1 MARWEQ
7 YEIWTEKKDAKKW
20 EILGAFPAVELA
32 SAMASGRSGRVRIIQ
47 TTYEDDKLISQEV
60 IAELGLLNPEPSS

>member
-7 YEIWTEKKDAKKW
+7 YEIWTEKDTKKW
-20 EILGAFPAVELA
+20 EILGVFPVVELA

-47 TTYEDDKLISQEV
+47 TTYDDSKLISQEI
-60 IAELGLLNPEPSS
+60 IADLGHFTPEQTS